1 MHPVKQLI
9 SLVERTT
16 EKKIT
21 LNKGLILHRQQV
33 LIVISNNPENTHG
46 MIRKKEEQEQ
56 MLTY

>member
-1 MHPVKQLI
+1 MKQLI
-9 SLVERTT
+9 SLVERTR